1 VRTHITLFPNPNSQ
15 VQSHTTRQ
23 LHSGQKHTIPEL
35 IAPSAVP
42 IAPFLESQVHSEMK
56 GAEKKERISNANVGQ
71 VPAQTAEEGE
81 AAGYCW
87 LGGVQSAEARR
98 RTRHSSRGGSRRRVA
113 TPRAEGQENI
123 AQVTGG
129 ERVVASARAP
139 HDGCTGAATTH
150 GGDMGRAAGA
160 GRLTT
165 SVPAPARGWGR
176 ICRG

>member
-1 VRTHITLFPNPNSQ
+1 M
-15 VQSHTTRQ
+15 
-23 LHSGQKHTIPEL
+23 
-35 IAPSAVP
+35 
-42 IAPFLESQVHSEMK
+42 HSEMK

-176 ICRG
+176 ICRGKRRDVKQAVGATGGRPRGGQAARWPSVRPRAQQRKRA